1 MEPSAKKTVWTVIAV
16 VVIVVI
22 GYFAFTVSPSTTGKT
37 PAAKKPS
44 APPIT
49 DEQVLGRAPLSSEQN
64 VAIAAEKARI
74 LKLVA
79 SDKTLSQEEKSQ
91 VGNIMLTQA
100 HLYKFTP
107 EEREAIFA
115 ALRK

>member
-16 VVIVVI
+16 VVII
-22 GYFAFTVSPSTTGKT
+22 ILGYFVFSSSPSSSGKT

-44 APPIT
+44 APSLT
-49 DEQVLGRAPLSSEQN
+49 DEQVLGRTPLSSEQESSI
-64 VAIAAEKARI
+64 VGEKTRI
-74 LKLVA
+74 LKLVT
-79 SDKTLSQEEKSQ
+79 SGQTLSQEEKSQ

>member
-16 VVIVVI
+16 VVIIGI
-22 GYFAFTVSPSTTGKT
+22 GYFVFSSPSLSGKA
-37 PAAKKPS
+37 PAAKTPS
-44 APPIT
+44 TPPLT
-49 DEQVLGRAPLSSEQN
+49 DEQVLGRTPLSSEQEGSI
-64 VAIAAEKARI
+64 VAEKTRI

-79 SDKTLSQEEKSQ
+79 SGKTLSQEEKSQ

-107 EEREAIFA
+107 EEREAVFA